1 MSSMQ
6 ALLLPRPQ
14 PNPEGIAELSVTV
27 GDIVM
32 TRLVRPGANT
42 TSDAV
47 RIPAA
52 PLGFWIADHWWR
64 LRWEPK
70 SAKPDDNWR
79 AAHFMPAIGQ
89 GHAWPPIT
97 IWGDRDRVMLVSR
110 ADPPGI
116 ASPAR
121 YLTNAVTFARGKDF
135 EVVAD
140 GLLDASAAAAPE
152 SDKAALIAL
161 IRALREERASP
172 EHAEWRRMEASCGFD
187 PDEAPE
193 TLIESMLSF
202 SKQYGNAD
210 AEEAA
215 SAAPGPDAA
224 ATLTATVDLAERGP
238 RVDFSQVVEAAK
250 LQRQVADVA
259 PPWVLAEEAAKL
271 VRQQIGGL
279 TDPVWNKRLA
289 DLAAISVRELK
300 DHDASPVP
308 YGLRLAREG
317 DRQTVLM
324 TAKWSFDR
332 RFQLARAMG
341 DAIWTGGSSLGPIS
355 GTATARQKFQRAF
368 AAALLCPIEGLDTL
382 LEGQEPTDSDI
393 AAAAK
398 HFHVNERTVRTVLVN
413 KHLMERRRLGQPLS
427 DPLDGSGLDQ
437 VADAA

>member
-6 ALLLPRPQ
+6 ATLLPSPQ
-14 PNPEGIAELSVTV
+14 PNPEGIAALSVMV

-42 TSDAV
+42 SSDTV

-70 SAKPDDNWR
+70 SAKPNDDWR
-79 AAHFMPAIGQ
+79 IAHSMPAIGH

-97 IWGDRDRVMLVSR
+97 IWGDRDRVMLISR

-121 YLTNAVTFARGKDF
+121 YLTNAVTFARGDDF
-135 EVVAD
+135 EVVTD
-140 GLLDASAAAAPE
+140 GLLDASAATAPE
-152 SDKAALIAL
+152 RDRAALTAL

-172 EHAEWRRMEASCGFD
+172 EHTEWRRMEASCGFD
-187 PDEAPE
+187 PDKAPE
-193 TLIESMLSF
+193 TLIETMLGF
-202 SKQYGNAD
+202 GIRYGTVD

-215 SAAPGPDAA
+215 SAAPGPDTAI
-224 ATLTATVDLAERGP
+224 TLTEAVALAERGP
-238 RVDFSQVVEAAK
+238 TVDFRPVVEAAK
-250 LQRQVADVA
+250 LQRPMADGV
-259 PPWVLAEEAAKL
+259 PPWVLAEEAARM
-271 VRQQIGGL
+271 VRQQIGGA

-289 DLAAISVRELK
+289 ELASISAGELR
-300 DHDASPVP
+300 DRAAPPVT

-317 DRQTVLM
+317 EGQTVLM
-324 TAKWSFDR
+324 TARWSFDR

-341 DAIWTGGSSLGPIS
+341 DAVWTGGSPLGPIS
-355 GTATARQKFQRAF
+355 GAATARQKFQRAF
-368 AAALLCPIEGLDTL
+368 AATLLCPIEGLDAF

-393 AAAAK
+393 AAAAR

-413 KHLMERRRLGQPLS
+413 KHLMERRQLGQPLS
-427 DPLDGSGLDQ
+427 DPFDGSRLDQ